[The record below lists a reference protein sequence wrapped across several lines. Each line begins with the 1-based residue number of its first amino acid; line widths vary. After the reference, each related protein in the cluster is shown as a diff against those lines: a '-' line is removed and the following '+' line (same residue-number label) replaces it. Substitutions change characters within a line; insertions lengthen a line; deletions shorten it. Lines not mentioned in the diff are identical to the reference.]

1 MARLVWTEPALDDLN
16 EVAEYIAMSNL
27 PAAKKLVRS
36 VFTKLSRLKEHPASG
51 RIPEELTGMNCREVV
66 VPPCR
71 IFYRIDDGKVLILH
85 VMRQEQDLRKFL
97 LANEQMGNNPN

>member
-1 MARLVWTEPALDDLN
+1 MARLVWIEPALADL
-16 EVAEYIAMSNL
+16 EEIAEYIALSNL

-36 VFTKLSRLKEHPASG
+36 VFAKVSRLKEHPASG
-51 RIPEELTGMNCREVV
+51 RIPEELAGMNYREVV

-71 IFYRIDDGKVLILH
+71 IYYRIDDGQVFILH

-97 LANEQMGNNPN
+97 LKSEPDDNES